1 MTTNVKIYR
10 STDPGAAAITLY
22 GNVPGST
29 GGDGGW
35 IGVLRACLIN
45 GYGSKDASS
54 VTVSSGVAT
63 FNCVAHGFI
72 VGQCLLLA
80 GATSPSTVV
89 NGERYVTATT
99 ANTFTFA
106 TAHGNGAVTTTGTIT
121 AKVAP
126 AGWTEPYSPTTTNI
140 TCFKQGGGNGFY
152 FNINETAVQTS
163 VVHGFESMTACNI
176 ANGTGA
182 FPTTAQLATG
192 VYWQRSD
199 ATNTVTRQWII
210 LATDRHLYLHVEQAL
225 GNFTGSANFNAFA
238 DLKSYRPGDAYATLL
253 IGNNSAGASGSL
265 GYAAAI
271 GTTGVPGHFLARS
284 YLQIGGSVAAG
295 KTVVDSGGVTLPTTV
310 GSSSAIPFPHPVNQS
325 MWTTQIRVF
334 DTGYSS
340 SLIPRGILPGIIAPM
355 HNIPLTHRDT
365 FTGSGDLA
373 GKTFMAVS
381 FYQTSQ
387 VFFETSNTWDI

>member
-1 MTTNVKIYR
+1 MTSNVKIYR

-22 GNVPGST
+22 GSIPGTT
-29 GGDGGW
+29 GGAGGW

-45 GYGSKDASS
+45 GYGSQNASS

-63 FNCVAHGFI
+63 FNCAAHGFI

-99 ANTFTFA
+99 ENTFTFA
-106 TAHGNGAVTTTGTIT
+106 TAHGDGSVTTTETIT

-140 TCFKQGGGNGFY
+140 TCFKQGGGNGFC
-152 FNINETAVQTS
+152 FNINDTAAQTS

-176 ANGTGA
+176 ANGTGQ
-182 FPTTAQLATG
+182 FPTTSQLATG
-192 VYWQRSD
+192 VYWQRSSL
-199 ATNTVTRQWII
+199 TNTTTRQWII
-210 LATDRHLYLHVEQAL
+210 LATDRHLYLHVEQTVGDFL
-225 GNFTGSANFNAFA
+225 GSAIVNAFV
-238 DLKSYRPGDAYATLL
+238 DLKPYRPGDAYATLL
-253 IGNNSAGASGSL
+253 IGNVTGTSAGSL
-265 GYAAAI
+265 WYYMA
-271 GTTGVPGHFLARS
+271 PGATAVGGHYLARS
-284 YLQIGGSVAAG
+284 YLQIGGSIAAG
-295 KTVVDSGGVTLPTTV
+295 KMVVDAGGAPLPTTM
-310 GSSSAIPFPHPVNQS
+310 GAATTIPFPQPVNQS

-340 SLIPRGILPGIIAPM
+340 SVIPRGVLPGIIAPL

-373 GKTFMAVS
+373 GKTFMAIS
-381 FYQTSQ
+381 FYSNGQA
-387 VFFETSNTWDI
+387 FLETSNTWDI